1 MMKRHILIVLCMLM
15 LVLSACS
22 KSKKEEAASSKTV
35 DLGEAAADEDAGK
48 GKGDGAAKKSSPSRS
63 KKADKGDDSVSEKEA
78 YRRNE
83 EARFD
88 ENGKPKR
95 GKPAA
100 ELEFE
105 EKQAKEK
112 ADKAAKGHEA
122 KEAEAS
128 AEAKKA
134 ETETVV
140 ELDFSDEAEEEVA
153 KKEVLPART
162 PKPKDALSIEKL
174 INIRELREQT
184 GYSGALSDA
193 WLLGQNPDARY
204 NAMRLATDNEKQL
217 GFSIQVWKPG
227 NESAASKRFNDLYHQ
242 SFGGKKIKSVATD
255 AFTAS
260 HHDIHELGFFEKS
273 KRAAVLLSCSSD
285 VCNLEQLKAVALII
299 QRRL

>member
-1 MMKRHILIVLCMLM
+1 M

-35 DLGEAAADEDAGK
+35 DLGEASADKEAGK
-48 GKGDGAAKKSSPSRS
+48 DKGDSAAKKNRPSSHSS
-63 KKADKGDDSVSEKEA
+63 KSAAKGGDSVSEKEA

-100 ELEFE
+100 EIEFE
-105 EKQAKEK
+105 DKQAKEK
-112 ADKAAKGHEA
+112 AEKASKGESAKGAEGVA
-122 KEAEAS
+122 EDTKAEAETA
-128 AEAKKA
+128 
-134 ETETVV
+134 V
-140 ELDFSDEAEEEVA
+140 ELDFSDEAEEVA

-174 INIRELREQT
+174 INIRELREHT
-184 GYSGALSDA
+184 GYSGVLSDA